1 MAMSSTFKQVV
12 QFGAVG
18 FMNTFVNYGVY
29 VAAVA
34 LGAHY
39 LVGSV
44 LGYVISVFSAWL
56 FQYFIIFR
64 EGGVDSDQPWWRT
77 LIKTYISYGFT
88 GLILN
93 NVLLVLLLDVAH
105 YEVLFEPLFLL
116 GDFFFFDTPRGMA
129 EYLAPLLV
137 MVVAV
142 PINFILNKFW
152 AYGKPKGNEIEASAE
167 KMVK

>member
-1 MAMSSTFKQVV
+1 MAMNATLKQAV

-44 LGYVISVFSAWL
+44 LGYMVSVFSAWL

-64 EGGVDSDQPWWRT
+64 EGGVDSPQPWWRS
-77 LIKTYISYGFT
+77 LVKTYLAYGFT

-105 YEVLFEPLFLL
+105 YEVLFDPLFVL
-116 GDFFFFDTPRGMA
+116 GSFFIFDTPRGMA

-142 PINFILNKFW
+142 PINFALNKFW
-152 AYGKPKGNEIEASAE
+152 AYGKPKADAAQGSAS
-167 KMVK
+167 KVIK

>member
-1 MAMSSTFKQVV
+1 MAMNSTVKQAI

-29 VAAVA
+29 VAAVT

-44 LGYVISVFSAWL
+44 LGYAISVFSAWL

-64 EGGVDSDQPWWRT
+64 EGGVDSAQPWWRT
-77 LIKTYISYGFT
+77 LIKTYVSYGFT

-93 NVLLVLLLDVAH
+93 NVLLVLLLEVAH
-105 YEVLFEPLFLL
+105 YEVLFEPLFLM
-116 GDFFFFDTPRGMA
+116 GEVFFFDTPRAMA

-142 PINFILNKFW
+142 PINFVLNKFW
-152 AYGKPKGNEIEASAE
+152 AYAKPKADTAEGSSA
-167 KMVK
+167 KVIK